1 MFAKGVSQGD
11 QKEKKS
17 ILCSSGHYN
26 ADLSMKQ
33 EKLLLNT
40 FIEKNTWLTL
50 GSHFRYAV

>member
-11 QKEKKS
+11 QEKKS

-40 FIEKNTWLTL
+40 FIEKNTRLTL
-50 GSHFRYAV
+50 GSHFGYAV